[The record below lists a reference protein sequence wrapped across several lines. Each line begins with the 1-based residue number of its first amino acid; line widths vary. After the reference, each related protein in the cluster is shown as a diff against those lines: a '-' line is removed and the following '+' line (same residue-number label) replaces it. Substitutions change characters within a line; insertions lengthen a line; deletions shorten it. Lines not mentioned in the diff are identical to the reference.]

1 METIYDWITVA
12 FFAGLVVLLLQR
24 SVGPEEKQDSML
36 HYIVPAG
43 GCAVTNYLG
52 NEGYHAF
59 AILVFVGI
67 LAYTWYFLKPFART

>member
-1 METIYDWITVA
+1 MQTIYDWITVA

-52 NEGYHAF
+52 NNGYDIF
-59 AILVFVGI
+59 AVLVFVGI
-67 LAYTWYFLKPFART
+67 IAYTIHFLKPFART

>member
-1 METIYDWITVA
+1 MQTVYDWITVA

-52 NEGYHAF
+52 NNGYDVF

-67 LAYTWYFLKPFART
+67 LAYTFYFLKPFART

>member
-1 METIYDWITVA
+1 METVYDWITVA

-67 LAYTWYFLKPFART
+67 LAYTWYFLKPFARA